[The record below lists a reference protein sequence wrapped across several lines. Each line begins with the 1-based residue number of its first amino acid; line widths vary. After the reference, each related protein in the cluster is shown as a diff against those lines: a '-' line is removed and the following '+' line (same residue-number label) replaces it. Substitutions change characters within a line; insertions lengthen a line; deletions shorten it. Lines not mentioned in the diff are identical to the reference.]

1 MTGNAV
7 KITEVPAQTGFAD
20 AVMVTETGKFGFTV
34 MQTWFEV
41 AGFPV
46 VQVLLEFRLQ
56 VMQSPFTGTWENVLL
71 LPPLGM
77 LFTYH

>member
-1 MTGNAV
+1 MTGKAV
-7 KITEVPAQTGFAD
+7 KVTEVPAHTGFSEAT
-20 AVMVTETGKFGFTV
+20 MVTETGKFGFTV
-34 MQTWFEV
+34 MQTWFDM

-71 LPPLGM
+71 LAPVGM